1 MDETSVDSS
10 DFVLPSLQKKV
21 SVPSVN
27 SGPDFVL
34 PSQKNTPRS
43 LTADVAMAP
52 VSGLQQGIYSLP
64 ETIQGASNLI
74 ESIPGR
80 LVSGGIWAGE
90 KLRAFPSG
98 ISEQYEQSMENV
110 RKEAAKRQNKY
121 GYDNQFPSE
130 KEVTKAAESIGIP
143 TATPAQTPPGRVVE
157 AGFKQLPASLIAGPG
172 SALERG
178 AIGVIGGMSG
188 QATAEPFRG
197 TKYEPWAN
205 LVGSLGGGFATA
217 GASSLLRA
225 KSPENIDKIAN
236 QLAGKAARE
245 SFVQPEAAER
255 TLAAPTPDFVPKVE
269 PTTAQTLQVKGAEN
283 AAKQAQALAQKVV
296 GMKEFEN
303 TPEAAAYR
311 NQMEVSQ
318 ENLLAQSENAA
329 RRADAA
335 AGKPID
341 ISTSFGLYGTSPQG
355 EASINVRNMIAA
367 LDTKLAEN
375 SSQAWKDA
383 KLQSAGVY
391 KNKAVGQLNDY
402 LDNLTMAKKS
412 AFPSEIQNI
421 LDKIGNM
428 EGSQIPF
435 TELQDLRSLT
445 LAQAR
450 KAYASPNVVDAP
462 ALYGFANKIGDILS
476 NPDNIRFGNS
486 YGEIEAWNQARAAT
500 KQYYDTFGDGYL
512 ANMVNNDKVSS
523 EMTIKN
529 LYRGDAAPNNLRE
542 LRTIFGN
549 QADNHVSDWL
559 IGELTDNG
567 KNINLTPDKVNSF
580 MGDTKNA
587 ALINQI
593 PGLSNRLMGIAQR
606 AGESAEQSQARQFS
620 DNFAKIV
627 ERNNPKLLFDFLN
640 ANPDMVKKVFSSPD
654 QQQYIGALKNSAD
667 ALSKIGN
674 AKIVPSETLKN
685 LQDNNMFTLLYGRA
699 TGALS
704 DTVIGVLAGKALES
718 AVNVTGAGPIGGVFG
733 ALGVLKRAV
742 PAFFN
747 KANDYVFGGTREDA
761 IRKLQAAASD
771 PQLMQALL
779 NQPNPNGWSRLNNA
793 LMGSTAK
800 AAIPAT
806 EEQERMGHKSGGRV
820 GVLTPQALLSDLKRR
835 KIKLANKTEHML
847 SLPDDAVVQA
857 LDAAKR

>member
-1 MDETSVDSS
+1 MAETLDDSP
-10 DFVLPSLQKKV
+10 DFVLPSLKKQL
-21 SVPSVN
+21 SPQETFG
-27 SGPDFVL
+27 GPDFVL
-34 PSQKNTPRS
+34 PSQKNAPRS
-43 LTADVAMAP
+43 VAADVAMAP
-52 VSGLQQGIYSLP
+52 VSGTQQGIYSLP
-64 ETIQGASNLI
+64 ETAQGISNLI

-80 LVSGGIWAGE
+80 IVSGGVWAGE
-90 KLRAFPSG
+90 KLGALPSG
-98 ISEQYEQSMENV
+98 SSGKYEQYMEDI
-110 RKEAAKRQNKY
+110 RQEAEKRQQKY
-121 GYDNQFPSE
+121 GYNNQLPSE

-143 TATPAQTPPGRVVE
+143 TATPAQTVPGRIIE
-157 AGFKQLPASLIAGPG
+157 SGFKQLPASLIAGPG

-178 AIGVIGGMSG
+178 TIGVASGMSG
-188 QATAEPFRG
+188 QTAAEPFRG

-225 KSPENIDKIAN
+225 KNPENIEEIAN

-245 SFVQPEAAER
+245 SFVQPKAAER

-283 AAKQAQALAQKVV
+283 AAKQSQALAQKVM

-311 NQMEVSQ
+311 NQLEVSQ
-318 ENLLAQSENAA
+318 ENLLASAENAV
-329 RRADAA
+329 RQADAL

-341 ISTSFGLYGTSPQG
+341 ISTSFGLNGTSPQG

-383 KLQSAGVY
+383 KLQSAGIY

-412 AFPSEIQNI
+412 AFPSEIQTI
-421 LDKIGNM
+421 LSNIGNM
-428 EGSQIPF
+428 EGFQIPF

-486 YGEIEAWNQARAAT
+486 AGEIEAWNQARAAT

-512 ANMVNNDKVSS
+512 ANMVNNDKISP

-542 LRTIFGN
+542 LRAIFGK
-549 QADNHVSDWL
+549 QADKHVSDWL

-567 KNINLTPDKVNSF
+567 KNINLTPDKVSSF
-580 MGDTKNA
+580 ISDTKNA

-593 PGLSNRLMGIAQR
+593 PGLSDRLLNIAQR

-620 DNFAKIV
+620 DNFSKIV
-627 ERNNPKLLFDFLN
+627 ERNNPKLLSDFLN
-640 ANPDMVKKVFSSPD
+640 ANSDMVGKVFSSPD
-654 QQQYIGALKNSAD
+654 QQQYISALKNSAD
-667 ALSKIGN
+667 SLSKIGN

-704 DTVIGVLAGKALES
+704 DTVIGALAGKALEN
-718 AVNVTGAGPIGGVFG
+718 AANITGAGPIGGVFG
-733 ALGVLKRAV
+733 AAGVLKRAV
-742 PAFFN
+742 PTFFN
-747 KANDYVFGGTREDA
+747 KANDWVFGGTREDA

-779 NQPNPNGWSRLNNA
+779 NKAEPNGWSRLNNA
-793 LMGSTAK
+793 LMGNAAK
-800 AAIPAT
+800 AAIPTT